1 MLSRQ
6 LVDLAASLCPA
17 NASMLL
23 DQGYS
28 LAVPVVPTSIYEHT
42 LVARPNFKE
51 RCGAVWG
58 GVGRAN
64 GGQCGTQARLRTAHP
79 PPSSHA
85 SH

>member
-42 LVARPNFKE
+42 LVARPNFRE
-51 RCGAVWG
+51 RCGIEQEWAG
-58 GVGRAN
+58 GRGVATRQQGAAH
-64 GGQCGTQARLRTAHP
+64 GAR
-79 PPSSHA
+79 
-85 SH
+85 